1 MRPRRA
7 YTHTHKHTHTHA
19 PLEYPITRFFKYLK
33 YCVTYGRTDIRTDTP
48 SYRDARTHLKTFA
61 KSGSEL
67 FAPCKS
73 NEAVPQRTVA
83 GPAVICFPSA
93 IFATKNQCVLGQKF
107 WNSGLFPYR
116 VSQVNCNITKR
127 RISASRN
134 DKIILKKVQES
145 SVNAIFSRTNLIS
158 LCLIV
163 CPPAKFK
170 MRTYFHLKC
179 KFSIIVLCHSSFN
192 LLSFLNALSQ
202 KSGNSLELKIN

>member
-1 MRPRRA
+1 MDILWNNRWIEQR
-7 YTHTHKHTHTHA
+7 K
-19 PLEYPITRFFKYLK
+19 
-33 YCVTYGRTDIRTDTP
+33 GRLRMLHGVMKGRLRI
-48 SYRDARTHLKTFA
+48 S
-61 KSGSEL
+61 
-67 FAPCKS
+67 
-73 NEAVPQRTVA
+73 
-83 GPAVICFPSA
+83 I
-93 IFATKNQCVLGQKF
+93 
-107 WNSGLFPYR
+107 YR
-116 VSQVNCNITKR
+116 VSQVNCKLTKR